1 MIKQYM
7 RYLYKTLFIVNLIYI
22 LIAFIIFRRAGV
34 TLPFIR
40 LEIGALLISLIISL
54 AISIY
59 RSEKGHPI
67 INVIIAYLLVMPS
80 LFIIRSNFGR
90 LLFRSAWILYIIFIV
105 IGIIYAIALWVA
117 SNKYKKEVDQLNAL
131 LEDDDKE
138 NKTPED

>member
-7 RYLYKTLFIVNLIYI
+7 RYLYKTLFVVNIIYI
-22 LIAFIIFRRAGV
+22 LIAFIISRRAGV

-40 LEIGALLISLIISL
+40 LEIGAILISLIISL

-131 LEDDDKE
+131 LDDKDDE

>member
-1 MIKQYM
+1 M

>member
-131 LEDDDKE
+131 LEDDNKE